1 MEQALRWEVT
11 LTRKDLAKLVSEETG
26 LSLTK
31 SEKVVRLIF
40 DAISDELQYRK
51 KVSIAGFGTFYW
63 KEHKGRKVKHPRT
76 KEEIEIPNRFRLEFE
91 ATRNLR
97 YLPKREPSD

>member
-1 MEQALRWEVT
+1 M
-11 LTRKDLAKLVSEETG
+11 TRKDLAKVVAEETG
-26 LSLTK
+26 LPLTK
-31 SEKVVRLIF
+31 SERVVRKIF
-40 DAISDELQYRK
+40 EAITEELKYKK

-63 KEHKGRKVKHPRT
+63 REYKGRKVKHPRT